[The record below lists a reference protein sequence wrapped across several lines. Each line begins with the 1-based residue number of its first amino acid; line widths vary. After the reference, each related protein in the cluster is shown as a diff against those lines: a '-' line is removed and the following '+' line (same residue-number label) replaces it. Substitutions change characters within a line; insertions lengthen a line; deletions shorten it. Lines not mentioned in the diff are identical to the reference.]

1 MLRALIVDDDPVNTR
16 FLSEILAPHATC
28 DVAENGRRGLEAFG
42 RALTDGTPY
51 DIIFLDV
58 MMPGMEPGPTR
69 QALERMRQPETSQ
82 GAPFPGAQG
91 PIMVSAWTIPP
102 CTGPF
107 SRPCPLSFWA
117 SPFSGE
123 TSVRTAKIE
132 SHRLSSSER
141 SWEAGHS
148 GTSHFTPRKL
158 APVSTSDAKKPTWP
172 TKAMVLHVLGQQAV
186 KPAST

>member
-58 MMPGMEPGPTR
+58 MMPGMDGH
-69 QALERMRQPETSQ
+69 QALERMRHLEQ
-82 GAPFPGAQG
+82 GQG
-91 PIMVSAWTIPP
+91 VPRPRRPRSSWSRPWTIPAP

-107 SRPCPLSFWA
+107 SRAMPCRFWA
-117 SPFSGE
+117 SPFP
-123 TSVRTAKIE
+123 AKPSCPNCENSI
-132 SHRLSSSER
+132 SSPKLSEEDS
-141 SWEAGHS
+141 
-148 GTSHFTPRKL
+148 
-158 APVSTSDAKKPTWP
+158 
-172 TKAMVLHVLGQQAV
+172 
-186 KPAST
+186 